1 VRECTFYE
9 DKRLATKDDLVEIAW
24 HLRTPGKPSRD
35 MGFAASDV
43 ARSSS
48 GESVEE

>member
-24 HLRTPGKPSRD
+24 HLRTPGKPSRN

-48 GESVEE
+48 GECVEE